1 MRKED
6 LLPYNSVIQICPEC
20 HKVDVCKDDGHECYY
35 NAEEQAWRDNQY
47 EMQMQ

>member
-6 LLPYNSVIQICPEC
+6 LLPYNSVIQIC
-20 HKVDVCKDDGHECYY
+20 KDDEHECYY